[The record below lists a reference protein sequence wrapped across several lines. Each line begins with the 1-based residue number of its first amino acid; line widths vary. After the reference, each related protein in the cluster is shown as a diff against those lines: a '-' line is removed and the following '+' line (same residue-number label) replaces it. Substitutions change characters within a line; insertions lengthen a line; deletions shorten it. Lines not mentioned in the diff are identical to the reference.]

1 MRGKLLRKYKAL
13 LSVAVLA
20 GGLVVAEGQPVS
32 ASVPTAPALVNTTSP
47 IKHVVV
53 IYQENHSF
61 DNVLGDV
68 CQARLTRC
76 DRLHR
81 HGQAEDWCSGADD
94 GVAGRISESRPF
106 GCFLDKGY

>member
-1 MRGKLLRKYKAL
+1 MRKYKAL

-20 GGLVVAEGQPVS
+20 GGLGLVVAEGQPVS

-76 DRLHR
+76 DGFTGTVRLKT
-81 HGQAEDWCSGADD
+81 GAQVPMTVSPDVFPRVD
-94 GVAGRISESRPF
+94 HSVAS
-106 GCFLDKGY
+106 

>member
-1 MRGKLLRKYKAL
+1 M
-13 LSVAVLA
+13 
-20 GGLVVAEGQPVS
+20 
-32 ASVPTAPALVNTTSP
+32 PTAPALVNTTSP

-76 DRLHR
+76 DGFTGTVRLKT
-81 HGQAEDWCSGADD
+81 GAQVPMTVSPDVFPRVD
-94 GVAGRISESRPF
+94 HSVAS
-106 GCFLDKGY
+106 